1 MHSLMDRFL
10 RELDFFGCFF
20 NVSFKCKSF
29 YYCHGSTFLFSFLC
43 RICRDLFLSVW
54 HTLRT
59 NNIVSFL
66 TCICIHLCICIFTI
80 HCALY
85 YFNFWCRV
93 ITWYLYFDLRR
104 KVRSEVFYRNGKN
117 LRNVYRH
124 NSSSLF
130 LLLLSTIIIFIIW
143 DIFFWII
150 STMYMYL
157 HKYAKAVGRM
167 YHAFPAIL

>member
-1 MHSLMDRFL
+1 MHSLMDPFL
-10 RELDFFGCFF
+10 RELDLFGCFSML
-20 NVSFKCKSF
+20 VSSVNHSIIAMAQHFC
-29 YYCHGSTFLFSFLC
+29 FSFLC

-54 HTLRT
+54 HNLRT

-93 ITWYLYFDLRR
+93 ITWYLYFELRQ
-104 KVRSEVFYRNGKN
+104 KVRSEVFYWNGKN

-130 LLLLSTIIIFIIW
+130 LLLLSTYHYFHYMRYIFLN
-143 DIFFWII
+143 
-150 STMYMYL
+150 Y
-157 HKYAKAVGRM
+157 KYNVHVSA
-167 YHAFPAIL
+167 